1 MKKKNSVPILQK
13 ICAFLFLGIT
23 ITTFICLRNQ
33 KIENTKAKNIELTTT
48 VESLLKDS
56 LEFLYNSDDI
66 SIPPNKL
73 IHDDFKSNLITKFLK
88 PNSLAKESNLTLST
102 INLSKNRIY
111 RTRKNSVKYL
121 IYDGII
127 ELKWTL
133 SSSNIET
140 DSEKKN
146 IIGYIIQEGEDF
158 YIADI
163 ELSSIKN

>member
-23 ITTFICLRNQ
+23 ITTFIYLRNQ
-33 KIENTKAKNIELTTT
+33 KIENTKAKNIELTTII
-48 VESLLKDS
+48 ESLLKDS
-56 LEFLYNSDDI
+56 IEFLYNSDDI
-66 SIPPNKL
+66 SITPNKL
-73 IHDDFKSNLITKFLK
+73 IHDDFKSNLITKFSK

-111 RTRKNSVKYL
+111 NTRKNSVKYL
-121 IYDGII
+121 IYDGIV

-133 SSSNIET
+133 LSSNIET
-140 DSEKKN
+140 DGEKKY

-163 ELSSIKN
+163 ELSNIKN

>member
-56 LEFLYNSDDI
+56 LEFLYNSDNI

-73 IHDDFKSNLITKFLK
+73 IHDDFKKNLITKFSK
-88 PNSLAKESNLTLST
+88 PNSLLKESNLTLSS
-102 INLSKNRIY
+102 IKLNKNKIY
-111 RTRKNSVKYL
+111 NTRKNSVK
-121 IYDGII
+121 
-127 ELKWTL
+127 
-133 SSSNIET
+133 
-140 DSEKKN
+140 
-146 IIGYIIQEGEDF
+146 
-158 YIADI
+158 
-163 ELSSIKN
+163 